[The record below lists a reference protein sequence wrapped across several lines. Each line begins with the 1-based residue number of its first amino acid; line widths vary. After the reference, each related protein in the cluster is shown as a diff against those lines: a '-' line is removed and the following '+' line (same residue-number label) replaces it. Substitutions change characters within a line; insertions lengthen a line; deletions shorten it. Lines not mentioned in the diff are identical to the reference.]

1 MHIDNQRTMAAQQNN
16 TLAHQFETRPSTRGG
31 TGLFSVIAQGAGH
44 CIHYYGQF
52 YENGHAVAEAQL
64 ADSQY
69 IIARGG
75 GGSMEAPHFDGA
87 AITDQLATRANH
99 SGNSPNAELVW
110 DEDFGDSFLFMKL
123 VFIIVFLCF
132 FYPLFCVTFKSS
144 QYGLKQGIH
153 STFHLSERRCYGTI
167 HRTGHMSRRGSQRM
181 PMR

>member
-1 MHIDNQRTMAAQQNN
+1 MAAQQNN

-87 AITDQLATRANH
+87 AIADQLATRANH

-110 DEDFGDSFLFMKL
+110 DEDFGESGGPGQPFIRLTRTVAAGEEIL
-123 VFIIVFLCF
+123 VD
-132 FYPLFCVTFKSS
+132 
-144 QYGLKQGIH
+144 YG
-153 STFHLSERRCYGTI
+153 R
-167 HRTGHMSRRGSQRM
+167 
-181 PMR
+181 